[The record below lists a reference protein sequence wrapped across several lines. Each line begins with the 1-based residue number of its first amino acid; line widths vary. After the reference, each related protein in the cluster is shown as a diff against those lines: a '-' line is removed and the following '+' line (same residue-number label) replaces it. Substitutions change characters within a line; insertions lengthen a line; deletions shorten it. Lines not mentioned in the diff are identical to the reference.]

1 MRVFVFLILCLLPVS
16 WAAACEGRVISEDI
30 FGPPVCVPAN
40 PQRIAVL
47 DPLMALGILFELK
60 VPVIAA
66 PLHAI
71 QDDAIRAE
79 AERQSLVDLGDAKQ
93 PSLERLVALKPDL
106 IIGTSIVQTGSY
118 DTASKIAPT
127 LLINHVDWKRQVRL
141 LAEIV
146 GRSEAAEADLAA
158 YETRLADIRKRV
170 PDKRVSMVRLS
181 PFGFNVYLDGPAAY
195 APYAVLHE
203 AGVRR
208 TDYETTTDDTV
219 VKRPDWEELG
229 QLSGDILLYV
239 AVSGYD
245 TAPDDA
251 LVAEITANPFWQM
264 LPAVQAGRAHRVG
277 RAAWN
282 GFHGVASAHQVL
294 DDIERYILT
303 AP

>member
-1 MRVFVFLILCLLPVS
+1 MRVFAFLILCLLPVS
-16 WAAACEGRVISEDI
+16 WAAACDGRMISEDI

-127 LLINHVDWKRQVRL
+127 LLIDHVDWKRQVRL
-141 LAEIV
+141 LADIV

-158 YETRLADIRKRV
+158 YEARLADIRKRV

-239 AVSGYD
+239 AVGGYD

-251 LVAEITANPFWQM
+251 LVADVTANPFWQM

-303 AP
+303 TP